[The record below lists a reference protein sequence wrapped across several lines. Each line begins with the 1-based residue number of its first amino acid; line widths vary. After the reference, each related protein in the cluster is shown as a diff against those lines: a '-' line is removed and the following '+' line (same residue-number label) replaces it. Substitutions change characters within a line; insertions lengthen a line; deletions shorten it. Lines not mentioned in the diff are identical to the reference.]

1 MFCAAPDE
9 GKFSGKEY
17 PSGPWPDKFFRVG
30 AAKADGTV
38 FAWTPSDQITY
49 VLPGVDVIK
58 DQVGNSSL
66 ATTTAAT
73 TTNATTSGTDQGV
86 VGSGGITPRVVN
98 FEFKTGSS
106 VATALAAGLAAMIIY
121 CVKASI
127 LAVKTAN
134 QNINPMLIGQA
145 IPDNG
150 AITIANPAAMKR
162 AFASLGTVTPN
173 KFIQVWEELDK
184 VSDQLALLRQSQQQQ
199 TAAGA
204 NSSDPSKLQRVDYF
218 VKFGQKLANSSKQ

>member
-17 PSGPWPDKFFRVG
+17 PSGPWPDKFFRIG

-58 DQVGNSSL
+58 DQVGNSSFEL
-66 ATTTAAT
+66 ATTNAAT
-73 TTNATTSGTDQGV
+73 TTGGTDQSI
-86 VGSGGITPRVVN
+86 VGGGGGITPRVVN

-106 VATALAAGLAAMIIY
+106 VATALAAGLAGMIIY

-150 AITIANPAAMKR
+150 ATTIANPAAMKR

-184 VSDQLALLRQSQQQQ
+184 VSEQLALLRQSPL
-199 TAAGA
+199 
-204 NSSDPSKLQRVDYF
+204 NSSGLSNTNVNNQLQRVDYF